1 MRTRYCMYLRKSR
14 ADIEAENRGETETLA
29 RHEKILTEL
38 AQKMNVTIARIYRE
52 VVSGETIAARPQV
65 QKLLA
70 EVEQG
75 VWSGVFVMEI
85 ERLARGDTID
95 QGIVAQ
101 AFKASGTKIITPLKT
116 YDPNDEFD
124 EEYFEFGLFMSRRE
138 YKAINR
144 RIQRGRIASA
154 KEGKAVV
161 STPPYGY
168 DKVKIV
174 GGKGFTLVPNESE
187 AKTVRLIYALYT
199 EGLGM
204 TRIAEKLDELQMKPR
219 KGGRWSRATINDIL
233 KNPVYTGKI
242 RWAYRTEKKFR
253 ENGGVRRKRVKNQ
266 NCILA
271 KGLHPAIISQEIF
284 DEAQRIRAANT
295 ASRTKKD
302 LSLKNPLSGIV
313 FCKNCG
319 AVMRRLGANKHTTY
333 DILYCPSKN
342 CATVSAPLLIVEKKI
357 TSALEKLF
365 CGAALQTEPENL
377 QENALQLKKQVV
389 EQLRSELNKCEKQLQ
404 TTYELVESGVYTKE
418 EFLRRKEALAER
430 KKILYQAM
438 ETEEQE
444 LKNLDSCRRGPIQ
457 AGMFEH
463 YGSLSAEEKNRIL
476 KCIIAKVEYQ
486 KHKPGRKGAKA
497 NDNFELSIYIKVNPA
512 HLKN

>member
-1 MRTRYCMYLRKSR
+1 MYLRKSR
-14 ADIEAENRGETETLA
+14 ADIEAENRGEVETLA
-29 RHEKILTEL
+29 RHEKALMEL
-38 AQKMNVTIARIYRE
+38 AQKMNIKIEKIFRE

-65 QKLLA
+65 QELLL

-101 AFKASGTKIITPLKT
+101 AFQSSGTKIITPLKI

-138 YKAINR
+138 YKIINR

-161 STPPYGY
+161 SLPPYGY
-168 DKVKIV
+168 DKVKIT

-199 EGLGM
+199 EGMGM
-204 TRIAEKLDELQMKPR
+204 TAIAEKLDSLQMKPR
-219 KGGRWSRATINDIL
+219 RGGHWSRATINDIL

-242 RWAYRTEKKFR
+242 RWAYRTEKKVKD
-253 ENGGVRRKRVKNQ
+253 NSGIKRKRVKNQ
-266 NCILA
+266 NYILA
-271 KGLHPAIISQEIF
+271 NGLHPAIISQEVF
-284 DEAQRIRAANT
+284 DEAQRIRASNT

-319 AVMRRLGANKHTTY
+319 SSMRRLGANKHTAY
-333 DILYCPSKN
+333 DTLYCPNKN
-342 CATVSAPLLIVEKKI
+342 CKTVSAPLNIVEQRI
-357 TSALEKLF
+357 TGTLTKLF
-365 CGAALQTEPENL
+365 RGYTIQIEPEKS
-377 QENALQLKKQVV
+377 QENAMELKKQVLA
-389 EQLRSELNKCEKQLQ
+389 ELKSELRKCEKQLLN
-404 TTYELVESGVYTKE
+404 TYELVESGVYTKE
-418 EFLRRKEALAER
+418 EFLRRKEELAER
-430 KKILYQAM
+430 KNFLYNAI
-438 ETEEQE
+438 EAEEAE
-444 LKNLDSCRRGPIQ
+444 LKSICASECLPIQ
-457 AGMFEH
+457 AGIFEN
-463 YGSLSAEEKNRIL
+463 YGFLTAEEKNRLL
-476 KCIIAKVEYQ
+476 KCLVSRIEYQ
-486 KHKPGRKGAKA
+486 KRKPNRKSAMV
-497 NDNFELSIYIKVNPA
+497 NDNFELTLYVK
-512 HLKN
+512 LK